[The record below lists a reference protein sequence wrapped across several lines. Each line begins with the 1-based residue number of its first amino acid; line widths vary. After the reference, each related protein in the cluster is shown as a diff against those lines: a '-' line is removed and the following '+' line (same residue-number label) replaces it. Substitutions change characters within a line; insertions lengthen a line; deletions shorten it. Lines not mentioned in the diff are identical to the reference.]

1 MDQQKDF
8 KTRVNIGDRDSLGK
22 TVDLRLMAAAQA
34 VWERAC
40 LLVIRYL
47 AADTEAP
54 EILEIGVDGAA
65 RAMTKNKPIKSFDA
79 YLLKGVARESL
90 RRRRRNQRI
99 QYVDGADLERLA
111 GRVSTDLDGQL
122 GYAKRLKI
130 LRACMDDDG
139 RTMYDFRTLD
149 FGWRWIAELMGYA
162 DAHSAE
168 VQYGKKM
175 DKALERYRA
184 DHNTRLKRQSRNK
197 SKLHRMDS
205 DE

>member
-8 KTRVNIGDRDSLGK
+8 KTRVNIGNEDSLGH
-22 TVDLRLMAAAQA
+22 TIDLRLIAAAQA

-47 AADTEAP
+47 ADDTEAP
-54 EILEIGVDGAA
+54 EILETVVDAA
-65 RAMTKNKPIKSFDA
+65 SRAMAKNKPIKSFEA
-79 YLLKGVARESL
+79 YLLKGVARQSL

-99 QYVDGADLERLA
+99 RYVDGAVLERLA
-111 GRVSTDLDGQL
+111 GPVSTDRDRELDN
-122 GYAKRLKI
+122 AKRLKI
-130 LRACMDDDG
+130 FRACMDEDG

-175 DKALERYRA
+175 DKALERYRSY
-184 DHNTRLKRQSRNK
+184 HNTRLKPQSRDK

-205 DE
+205 DD

>member
-8 KTRVNIGDRDSLGK
+8 KGRVNIGDQDSFGN
-22 TVDLRLMAAAQA
+22 TIDLRLIAAAEA

-47 AADTEAP
+47 ADDTDAP
-54 EILEIGVDGAA
+54 AILETVVDAA
-65 RAMTKNKPIKSFDA
+65 SRAMAKNRPIKSFEA

-111 GRVSTDLDGQL
+111 CPVFTDLDREL
-122 GYAKRLKI
+122 DNAKRLKI
-130 LRACMDDDG
+130 FRACMDEDG
-139 RTMYDFRTLD
+139 RTMYDLRSLNS
-149 FGWRWIAELMGYA
+149 GWQWIAELMGYA

-168 VQYGKKM
+168 VQFGKKM
-175 DKALERYRA
+175 DKALERYRTY
-184 DHNTRLKRQSRNK
+184 HNSRLKRQSRDK
-197 SKLHRMDS
+197 SKPAS
-205 DE
+205 SGF

>member
-8 KTRVNIGDRDSLGK
+8 KTRVNIGDRDGLGK
-22 TVDLRLMAAAQA
+22 TIDLRLIAAAQA
-34 VWERAC
+34 IWERTC

-47 AADTEAP
+47 GEDTEAP
-54 EILEIGVDGAA
+54 DILEAVVDAA
-65 RAMTKNKPIKSFDA
+65 SRAMANNQPIEHFDA

-90 RRRRRNQRI
+90 RRLRRNRRI

-111 GRVSTDLDGQL
+111 GPVSTDLDRQL
-122 GYAKRLKI
+122 DNAQRLKI
-130 LRACMDDDG
+130 LRACMDPDG

-184 DHNTRLKRQSRNK
+184 DHNTRLKRQSRDK

>member
-8 KTRVNIGDRDSLGK
+8 TTRVNIGDRDSLGK
-22 TVDLRLMAAAQA
+22 TIDLRLIAAAQA

-47 AADTEAP
+47 AEDTEAP
-54 EILEIGVDGAA
+54 EILETVVDAA
-65 RAMTKNKPIKSFDA
+65 SRAMAKNKPIKFFEA
-79 YLLKGVARESL
+79 YLLTAVARESL
-90 RRRRRNQRI
+90 RRRRKNRRI
-99 QYVDGADLERLA
+99 QYLDGADLERLA
-111 GRVSTDLDGQL
+111 RPVSTDLDRQL
-122 GYAKRLKI
+122 DNAERLKI
-130 LRACMDDDG
+130 FRACMDPGG
-139 RTMYDFRTLD
+139 RTMYDFRTMD

-168 VQYGKKM
+168 VQFDKKM
-175 DKALERYRA
+175 DKALERYRVY
-184 DHNTRLKRQSRNK
+184 HNSRLKRQSRDK

>member
-8 KTRVNIGDRDSLGK
+8 KARVNIGDRDSLGK
-22 TVDLRLMAAAQA
+22 TIDLRLIAAAEA

-47 AADTEAP
+47 AEDTEAP
-54 EILEIGVDGAA
+54 EIVETVVDAA
-65 RAMTKNKPIKSFDA
+65 SRAMARNKTIKSYEA
-79 YLLKGVARESL
+79 YLLTAVARESL

-99 QYVDGADLERLA
+99 QYMDGGDLERLA
-111 GRVSTDLDGQL
+111 RPVSTDLDSQL
-122 GYAKRLKI
+122 DDAKRLKI
-130 LRACMDDDG
+130 LRACMDEAG
-139 RTMYDFRTLD
+139 RTMYDLRTLNL
-149 FGWRWIAELMGYA
+149 GWRWIAELLGYA

-168 VQYGKKM
+168 VQFGKKM

-184 DHNTRLKRQSRNK
+184 YHNSRLKRQSSDK
-197 SKLHRMDS
+197 SQLHRMDS